1 MAELEKYNLAQV
13 RQIMSEKYENGDPV
27 PFSIRFS
34 TCDLKR
40 GTKSEDLEIE
50 FATLFS
56 QQYEIMQLMIMYRN
70 ELTRQLVPTGNI
82 RAVHL
87 SLITRL
93 NNTEV
98 RWT

>member
-1 MAELEKYNLAQV
+1 MADTKTYNLAEV
-13 RQIMSEKYENGDPV
+13 RQIMSEKLEDGSPA
-27 PFSIRFS
+27 PFSIRAA

-40 GTKSEDLEIE
+40 GTESEVIDIE
-50 FATLFS
+50 FATLYS
-56 QQYEIMQLMIMYRN
+56 QQYEIIQLMIMSRN

-87 SLITRL
+87 SLITRI